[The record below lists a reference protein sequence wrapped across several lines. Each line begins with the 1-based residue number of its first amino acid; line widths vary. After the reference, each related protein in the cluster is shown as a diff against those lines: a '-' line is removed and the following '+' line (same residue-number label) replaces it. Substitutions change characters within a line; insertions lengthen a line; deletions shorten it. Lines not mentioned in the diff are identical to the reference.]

1 MMTPSLARHHYQ
13 KKNLTAVTSD
23 SVDKFGIFFH
33 KTNRVNL
40 VAISFFL
47 LMLDAN
53 ITGFRGVKLSKYFKL
68 FPQKMEDGVDISW
81 L

>member
-40 VAISFFL
+40 VAISFFSV
-47 LMLDAN
+47 DAS
-53 ITGFRGVKLSKYFKL
+53 ITGFRRVKLSKYFKL